1 MKHFSLRWLLLGTV
15 LGAIIVAFS
24 GFAIYLDRVEQGN
37 RLDDIDTELVR
48 AERAGTPGPQL
59 DRPGP
64 APQTGTDEPNAT
76 DPPIQLLLS
85 PDGIIIT
92 ESGAANP
99 FSDAT
104 LTDLATGGGNITISN
119 PRYRALRTVTPD
131 GFVAVTALSLD
142 DFDSA
147 VNRFRTTLAVGG
159 GVILVL
165 VAAILWVL
173 TGILLRPVAR
183 MADVANRI
191 ADGDLETP
199 VGQPSGTRETVD
211 LAVDLDQMVSRLR
224 GALNES
230 NRSREATE
238 RLMADMAH
246 EIRTPLTALK
256 GYSDLYA
263 KGMLETSGD
272 VDRAMSRIGSESER
286 LSTLANAMLQL
297 AQDGTA
303 QPEIADFDVAAVV
316 EEVVADLR
324 AAYPDHR
331 IEFDIDRSRPL
342 MVSGSRDRLQQAVL
356 NLGSNACHH
365 NPPGETIAITARLQ
379 TGAIRISV
387 ADNGPGVDPNDR
399 DRIFLPFFR
408 SDAARNRDGQHGAG
422 LGLALAQQIAEQHHG
437 TLSVESTPGGGAT
450 FILAIPALSKAS
462 QP

>member
-1 MKHFSLRWLLLGTV
+1 VKRFSLRWLLLGTV

-24 GFAIYLDRVEQGN
+24 GFAIYLDRVEQCN

-48 AERAGTPGPQL
+48 AERAGTPGPG
-59 DRPGP
+59 RSGPVPSPGSGP
-64 APQTGTDEPNAT
+64 DETNAT

-85 PDGIIIT
+85 PEGSIVA
-92 ESGAANP
+92 ESDAANP
-99 FSDAT
+99 FSAAT
-104 LTDLATGGGNITISN
+104 LTDLATGDGNITISN

-131 GFVAVTALSLD
+131 GFVAVTALSLE
-142 DFDSA
+142 DFDAA
-147 VNRFRTTLAVGG
+147 VSRFRTTLAVGG

-165 VAAILWVL
+165 VAVILWVL
-173 TGILLRPVAR
+173 TGILIRPVAR

-211 LAVDLDQMVSRLR
+211 LAVGLDQMVSRLR
-224 GALNES
+224 GALNDS

-263 KGMLETSGD
+263 KGMLETSSD
-272 VDRAMSRIGSESER
+272 VDRSMARIGSESER
-286 LSTLANAMLQL
+286 LSALANAMLQL

-303 QPEIADFDVAAVV
+303 QPEIADFDVAVLV

-324 AAYPDHR
+324 AAYPDQR
-331 IEFDIDRSRPL
+331 IEVDIDRSRPL
-342 MVSGSRDRLQQAVL
+342 TVSGSRDRLQQAAV

-365 NPPGETIAITARLQ
+365 NPVGEPIAITTRPEA
-379 TGAIRISV
+379 GAIRISV
-387 ADNGPGVDPNDR
+387 ADNGPGVDPADE

-422 LGLALAQQIAEQHHG
+422 LGLALARQIAEQHHG

-450 FILAIPALSKAS
+450 FILSVPSPPSDTL
-462 QP
+462 

>member
-1 MKHFSLRWLLLGTV
+1 MPLSLATSFNTAAAKIERLV
-15 LGAIIVAFS
+15 NS
-24 GFAIYLDRVEQGN
+24 N
-37 RLDDIDTELVR
+37 R
-48 AERAGTPGPQL
+48 
-59 DRPGP
+59 
-64 APQTGTDEPNAT
+64 
-76 DPPIQLLLS
+76 QLL
-85 PDGIIIT
+85 
-92 ESGAANP
+92 ANA
-99 FSDAT
+99 S
-104 LTDLATGGGNITISN
+104 
-119 PRYRALRTVTPD
+119 
-131 GFVAVTALSLD
+131 
-142 DFDSA
+142 
-147 VNRFRTTLAVGG
+147 
-159 GVILVL
+159 
-165 VAAILWVL
+165 
-173 TGILLRPVAR
+173 
-183 MADVANRI
+183 
-191 ADGDLETP
+191 
-199 VGQPSGTRETVD
+199 
-211 LAVDLDQMVSRLR
+211 
-224 GALNES
+224 
-230 NRSREATE
+230 
-238 RLMADMAH
+238 H
-246 EIRTPLTALK
+246 ELRTPLTALK

>member
-1 MKHFSLRWLLLGTV
+1 M
-15 LGAIIVAFS
+15 
-24 GFAIYLDRVEQGN
+24 
-37 RLDDIDTELVR
+37 
-48 AERAGTPGPQL
+48 
-59 DRPGP
+59 
-64 APQTGTDEPNAT
+64 
-76 DPPIQLLLS
+76 
-85 PDGIIIT
+85 
-92 ESGAANP
+92 
-99 FSDAT
+99 
-104 LTDLATGGGNITISN
+104 
-119 PRYRALRTVTPD
+119 
-131 GFVAVTALSLD
+131 AVTALSLD

-147 VNRFRTTLAVGG
+147 VSRFRTTLAVGG

-191 ADGDLETP
+191 AGGDLETP
-199 VGQPSGTRETVD
+199 VGRPSGTRETVD

-263 KGMLETSGD
+263 QGMLETSSD

-286 LSTLANAMLQL
+286 LSALANAMLQL
-297 AQDGTA
+297 AQEGTA
-303 QPEIADFDVAAVV
+303 QPEIADFDIADLV

-324 AAYPDHR
+324 AAYSGQR

-342 MVSGSRDRLQQAVL
+342 TVSGFRDRLQQAVL

-365 NPPGETIAITARLQ
+365 NPPGQSIAIAARLQ
-379 TGAIRISV
+379 AGAIRISV
-387 ADNGPGVDPNDR
+387 ADNGPGVDPADR

-408 SDAARNRDGQHGAG
+408 SDAARNRDGQQGAG
-422 LGLALAQQIAEQHHG
+422 LGLALAQQIAKQHHG
-437 TLSVESTPGGGAT
+437 TLSLESPPGGGAT
-450 FILAIPALSKAS
+450 FILAIPSR
-462 QP
+462 PDTTNR